1 MTVSGLP
8 AGVGMRPPEVP
19 MAGCGGFRLVSEAL
33 GDLYLSSGRGETSAA
48 PVGESGGFG
57 RGITPVSYGEA
68 GENVSTNR

>member
-1 MTVSGLP
+1 M
-8 AGVGMRPPEVP
+8 
-19 MAGCGGFRLVSEAL
+19 SEAL
-33 GDLYLSSGRGETSAA
+33 DGLHWSSGRGETSAA